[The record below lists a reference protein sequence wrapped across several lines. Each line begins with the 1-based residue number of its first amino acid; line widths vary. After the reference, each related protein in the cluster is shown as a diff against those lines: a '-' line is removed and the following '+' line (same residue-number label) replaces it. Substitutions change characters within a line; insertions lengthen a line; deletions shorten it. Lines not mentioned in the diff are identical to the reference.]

1 MDYIDYLQKVT
12 IDTLN
17 GPVECVGC
25 SYGGV
30 SFFVKDDEY
39 TGGRNVVSTVIP
51 YSNKHVNQDQ
61 GVAVKRY
68 NLTIY
73 IVGEDAEAKRTELQ
87 EAFEKEGPAE
97 FVHMYCGRFKARCTS
112 FGFSHVVEELSYIS
126 GTASFVPED
135 DPKKISRV
143 VEDIR
148 GVAENK
154 YLSLLARAKAAFQK
168 AFSIVGKASS
178 VVDAVVAETNAIL
191 DNIESVRNSMRDV
204 AKFVLSISQLRDD
217 MMTILKTPED
227 FANRLQDIFTMT
239 KETFAFNDG
248 ANTYVNESLTMMS
261 SVDVSTG
268 ATTTSFMVLQIQRL
282 ALMSSASMAVKSVI
296 DSEFES
302 AEQTA
307 AMEETIGAAFEA
319 AMEKMNDVEDY
330 TALSDMLAVAV
341 ELLRKEKSNL
351 AIIVKRPLNDIDNIL
366 TSCFDCYGT
375 LDRVEDVIDR
385 NEIFD
390 PSAIN
395 RKSLKV
401 LSK

>member
-30 SFFVKDDEY
+30 SFFVKEDEY
-39 TGGRNVVSTVIP
+39 TGGRNVVSTAIP

-61 GVAVKRY
+61 GGVVKRY

-87 EAFEKEGPAE
+87 DAFEKEGPAE

-148 GVAENK
+148 GVAEQK
-154 YLSLLARAKAAFQK
+154 SSSLLTSAKANFQK
-168 AFSIVGKASS
+168 AFDIFGKASS
-178 VVDAVVAETNAIL
+178 VVNSIVDEVNAIM
-191 DNIESVRNSMRDV
+191 DSVEAVRNGMREV
-204 AKFVLSISQLRDD
+204 AKFVLAISQIRDN
-217 MMTILKTPED
+217 MMTLLKTPED
-227 FANRLQDIFTMT
+227 FANRIQDILTMT
-239 KETFAFNDG
+239 KETFATNDG
-248 ANTYVNESLTMMS
+248 GNAYVNEALTMMS
-261 SVDVSTG
+261 SIDVDDGT
-268 ATTTSFMVLQIQRL
+268 TTTSVMVSQVQRL
-282 ALMSSASMAVKSVI
+282 ALMSSAAMVLKSVV
-296 DSEFES
+296 DCEFEH
-302 AEQTA
+302 ADQVR
-307 AMEETIGAAFEA
+307 AMEEQIEDAFDL
-319 AMEKMNDVEDY
+319 AMSKVNDVDDY
-330 TALSDMLAVAV
+330 TYLSDVLAVAV
-341 ELLRKEKSNL
+341 EFLRKEKSNL
-351 AIIVKRPLNDIDNIL
+351 AIIIERPLNDIDNIL
-366 TSCFDCYGT
+366 TTCFDCYGT

-385 NEIFD
+385 NEILD

>member
-30 SFFVKDDEY
+30 SFFVKEDEY
-39 TGGRNVVSTVIP
+39 TGGRNVVSTAIP

-61 GVAVKRY
+61 GGIVKRY

-73 IVGEDAEAKRTELQ
+73 IVGEDAEAKRSELQ

-112 FGFSHVVEELSYIS
+112 FGFSHVVDELSYIS

-135 DPKKISRV
+135 EPKKISRV

-148 GVAENK
+148 GVAEQK
-154 YLSLLARAKAAFQK
+154 SSSLLTSAKANFQK
-168 AFSIVGKASS
+168 AFDIFGKASS
-178 VVDAVVAETNAIL
+178 VVNSIVDEVNAIM
-191 DNIESVRNSMRDV
+191 DSVEAVRNGMREV
-204 AKFVLSISQLRDD
+204 AKFVLAISQIRDN
-217 MMTILKTPED
+217 MMTLLKTPED
-227 FANRLQDIFTMT
+227 FANRIQDILTMT
-239 KETFAFNDG
+239 KETFATNDG
-248 ANTYVNESLTMMS
+248 GNAYVNEALTMMS
-261 SVDVSTG
+261 SIDVDDG
-268 ATTTSFMVLQIQRL
+268 ATTTSVMVSQVQRL
-282 ALMSSASMAVKSVI
+282 ALMSSAAMVLKSVV
-296 DSEFES
+296 DSEFEHADQVRS
-302 AEQTA
+302 
-307 AMEETIGAAFEA
+307 MEEQIEDAFDL
-319 AMEKMNDVEDY
+319 AMSKVNDVDDY
-330 TALSDMLAVAV
+330 TYLSDVLAVAV
-341 ELLRKEKSNL
+341 EFLRKEKSNL
-351 AIIVKRPLNDIDNIL
+351 AIIIERPLNDIDNIL
-366 TSCFDCYGT
+366 TTCFDCYGT

>member
-30 SFFVKDDEY
+30 SFFVKEDEY
-39 TGGRNVVSTVIP
+39 TGGRNVVSTAIP

-61 GVAVKRY
+61 GGIVKRY

-73 IVGEDAEAKRTELQ
+73 IVGEDAESKRAELQ

-148 GVAENK
+148 GVAEQK
-154 YLSLLARAKAAFQK
+154 SSSLLTSAKANFQK
-168 AFSIVGKASS
+168 AFDIFGKASS
-178 VVDAVVAETNAIL
+178 VVNSIVDEVNAIM
-191 DNIESVRNSMRDV
+191 DNVEAVRNGMREV
-204 AKFVLSISQLRDD
+204 AKFVLAISQIRDN
-217 MMTILKTPED
+217 MMTLLKAPED
-227 FANRLQDIFTMT
+227 FANRIQDILTMT
-239 KETFAFNDG
+239 KETFATNDG
-248 ANTYVNESLTMMS
+248 GNAYVNEALTMMS
-261 SVDVSTG
+261 SIDVDDGS
-268 ATTTSFMVLQIQRL
+268 TTTSVMVSQVQRL
-282 ALMSSASMAVKSVI
+282 ALMSSAAMVLKSVV
-296 DSEFES
+296 DSEFEH
-302 AEQTA
+302 ADQVR
-307 AMEETIGAAFEA
+307 AMEEQIEDAFDL
-319 AMEKMNDVEDY
+319 AMSKVNDVDDY
-330 TALSDMLAVAV
+330 MYLSDVLAVAV
-341 ELLRKEKSNL
+341 EFLRKEKSNL
-351 AIIVKRPLNDIDNIL
+351 AIIIERPLNDIDNIL
-366 TSCFDCYGT
+366 TTCFDCYGT
-375 LDRVEDVIDR
+375 LDRVEDFIDR
-385 NEIFD
+385 NEILD

-395 RKSLKV
+395 RKTLKV